1 MSHKVLAQDSVLGPF
16 QVPAF
21 VNSAALHMSVIDVGV
36 TAESGGR
43 HMFSVRGI
51 AGAFPKQLD
60 PLTHSRSREGLSS
73 HRVLKPGS
81 SLICSHAGVH
91 VAVFHRGFCVRFPDA
106 QSYSVH
112 QDVPKV

>member
-21 VNSAALHMSVIDVGV
+21 VNSAALHMSVSDTGV
-36 TAESGGR
+36 TAELWGR

-60 PLTHSRSREGLSS
+60 PLAHSRSREGLSS
-73 HRVLKPGS
+73 QG
-81 SLICSHAGVH
+81 AET
-91 VAVFHRGFCVRFPDA
+91 
-106 QSYSVH
+106 
-112 QDVPKV
+112 